1 MVGTDMMKDIPLG
14 AVAIWTYID
23 KLMVGMQ
30 QLMAGARS
38 FNIASISREDI
49 ASANRETE
57 RETQIPFITEA
68 QDELAKQ
75 ILNG

>member
-1 MVGTDMMKDIPLG
+1 MKDIPLG

-38 FNIASISREDI
+38 FNVASIERADL
-49 ASANRETE
+49 ASGNRETE
-57 RETQIPFITEA
+57 RETGIPFITDA
-68 QDELAKQ
+68 QDDLAKQ